1 MLHLSHLCPF
11 TPYRVGGGGS
21 ERGGL
26 VGWNTRGKAT
36 RLTPSKETCRL
47 SKKTCRLIFF
57 IPILVLWKIIW
68 VILAIFVHF
77 ECKCQ
82 IILDIA
88 NILQNAKGY
97 FFFPQKL
104 LTINEPFVNMA
115 WDVMILMGENQNFES
130 HWRDEP

>member
-1 MLHLSHLCPF
+1 VKGVVWLAGIPGA
-11 TPYRVGGGGS
+11 R
-21 ERGGL
+21 
-26 VGWNTRGKAT
+26 AT
-36 RLTPSKETCRL
+36 RLTSSKETCRL

-97 FFFPQKL
+97 FFFPQRL
-104 LTINEPFVNMA
+104 LTINEPVVNMA